1 MANKKTL
8 NEDGVELTKAD
19 LRERFDKYN
28 ELYFEGKLCG
38 CKFFWLSSN
47 HCAYGK
53 YIAQPT
59 KKGLISKI
67 GVARNTIWTEE
78 NLRELLVHEMI
89 HMYIRT
95 IECEAYDGVLGHGR
109 RFRAHCK
116 RLRDRFGL
124 NIRIHG
130 DFGFI
135 NKKLYPKTWEKVL
148 LWLIDR

>member
-1 MANKKTL
+1 MWLQILLASKQSLCLWKVYCTADKK
-8 NEDGVELTKAD
+8 K
-19 LRERFDKYN
+19 
-28 ELYFEGKLCG
+28 
-38 CKFFWLSSN
+38 
-47 HCAYGK
+47 
-53 YIAQPT
+53 
-59 KKGLISKI
+59 LISKI
-67 GVARNTIWTEE
+67 GVARNTIWIEE

-95 IECEAYDGVLGHGR
+95 IEGKAYDGVLGHGR

-130 DFGFI
+130 DFGYI
-135 NKKLYPKTWEKVL
+135 HKKNYPKKNGKIL